1 MPENKVIYR
10 DFCEDDINDVAILLA
25 NIWYPELSG
34 QEASLAGKMDL
45 ARFAAKTSYMRVAC
59 LDGSVIGIAAVR
71 AKNSSEKNVLH
82 WQKFYDS
89 AVSHLRDL
97 DPKVAQEILD
107 YHSFEKKAQEKM
119 LSECSGNLDCEL
131 TLFAV
136 SDKARGHG
144 VGSTLLKQVVQYL
157 KDAGAKTYF
166 LFTDTSCTWQYY
178 ENRGMKRIASYCLTD
193 EEKDKLQVQELY
205 VYSTEI

>member
-1 MPENKVIYR
+1 MQVYLCGRGTIARLLRAVGETHLRGRGILACMKYIGAWAAHERVWFANAHAAHILEEMDLLMPENEVIYR

-71 AKNSSEKNVLH
+71 AKDSSEKNVLH

-89 AVSHLRDL
+89 AVLHLRNL

-107 YHSFEKKAQEKM
+107 YHSFEKK
-119 LSECSGNLDCEL
+119 
-131 TLFAV
+131 
-136 SDKARGHG
+136 KA
-144 VGSTLLKQVVQYL
+144 
-157 KDAGAKTYF
+157 
-166 LFTDTSCTWQYY
+166 
-178 ENRGMKRIASYCLTD
+178 
-193 EEKDKLQVQELY
+193 
-205 VYSTEI
+205 